1 MAHEVEHYLLTI
13 PLEGANFHAYLMTND
28 RRQVRAAA
36 NQMLDIIEKQGLPM
50 QMPVILETK
59 LSTGADIVRSI
70 VKAHMPEAAKCL
82 AEATDFHL
90 TAFVMSA
97 YDNPDN
103 DRLME
108 LH

>member
-1 MAHEVEHYLLTI
+1 MAHKVEHYLLTI
-13 PLEGANFHAYLMTND
+13 PLEGANFHAYVMTND
-28 RRQVRAAA
+28 LRQVRAAA
-36 NQMLDIIEKQGLPM
+36 NRMLEIIEEQKLPM

-59 LSTGADIVRSI
+59 LSTGVEIVRDI

-82 AEATDFHL
+82 AEATDFHC
-90 TAFVMSA
+90 TAFVMRE

-103 DRLME
+103 ATLME